1 MSSAC
6 RSGQRLFELL
16 LDAEGIGGSACPE
29 FQQRMPIARAPG
41 RERECVAPPARGR
54 RDATHSAAPRRL
66 LEIQS
71 GVPEIY

>member
-1 MSSAC
+1 
-6 RSGQRLFELL
+6 
-16 LDAEGIGGSACPE
+16 
-29 FQQRMPIARAPG
+29 MPIARAPG